1 MPSGQEME
9 WVYSTAPGMYIGLEN
24 EDEA

>member
-9 WVYSTAPGMYIGLEN
+9 WVYSTPLDPHGGERALAP
-24 EDEA
+24 